1 MLFCR
6 NCGSEVDK
14 GSRYCEKCFAD
25 LRADG
30 AVVDNIGIA
39 SSAAMNVIGTG
50 RFSADAVITEYDLC
64 GCRIGNILLTEKKGF
79 LFGNDIYKGIDDSS
93 GRSCLIK
100 YFTVAEKHFA
110 DRYSLTSGKRPGHIA
125 EQAEMICI
133 NEAAAYIRK
142 CRNAGI
148 ECPMISMESFLSKDK
163 SCCHIFAVYSNAEP
177 FCFRLREMIRVRD
190 LVRYAINIC
199 DILVAFERN
208 RITYNSIFE
217 ENIYITPSDKAVLG
231 AEYERA
237 MQLEFIETPAASA
250 FTSYLPP
257 APSENESGC
266 VYSLAVMLYR
276 ILNNGNL
283 PYMNFYSKERDYT
296 DRLKAELKRYMYS
309 ELQLPVLAENMLGNL
324 LCSIIGNSCRR
335 NIQLTDVKKTLEN
348 ALDFLPAEELDK
360 AVQLHHRIFV

>member
-30 AVVDNIGIA
+30 AVIDNIGIA
-39 SSAAMNVIGTG
+39 SSAAMNVVETG
-50 RFSADAVITEYDLC
+50 RFSADAVITGYDLC

-79 LFGNDIYKGIDDSS
+79 LFGNDIYKGIDNNS

-100 YFTVAEKHFA
+100 YFTVSEKQFA
-110 DRYSLTSGKRPGHIA
+110 DRYSLASGKRPRHIA

-133 NEAAAYIRK
+133 NEAAAYTRK

-148 ECPMISMESFLSKDK
+148 ECPMVSMESFLSKDK
-163 SCCHIFAVYSNAEP
+163 SCCHIFAVYSNTEP

-190 LVRYAINIC
+190 LVRYAIDIC

-237 MQLEFIETPAASA
+237 MQLEFIETPAASS

-257 APSENESGC
+257 DPSENESSC

-283 PYMNFYSKERDYT
+283 PYMNFYSKERDYS
-296 DRLKAELKRYMYS
+296 DRLKAEMKRYMYS

-335 NIQLTDVKKTLEN
+335 NIQLTDVRKTLEN

-360 AVQLHHRIFV
+360 AVRLHHGIFV